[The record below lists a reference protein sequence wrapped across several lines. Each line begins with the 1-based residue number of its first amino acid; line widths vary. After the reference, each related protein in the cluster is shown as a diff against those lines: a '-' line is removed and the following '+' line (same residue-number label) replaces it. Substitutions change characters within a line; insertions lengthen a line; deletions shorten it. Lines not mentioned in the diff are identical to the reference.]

1 MRTRT
6 TAFTVTF
13 TAGYCTQDHTHSSY
27 TDTKPSFPACQPSKS
42 RGDTQSLALS
52 QRTKR
57 QKKTKYIH
65 GERRLSPVCPGRRAR
80 PWPGSGA
87 CSGSPWCWASCR
99 APSASSPASGCTP
112 PWDRCEAAAAH
123 GPGWCTRSPAG
134 GRQRQCQWPELPG
147 MEIR

>member
-57 QKKTKYIH
+57 QKKTSTYT
-65 GERRLSPVCPGRRAR
+65 ESAASAQYVQVDGRGLGQALEHAVDLLDVEPHVGLPLPAAQHQVVHLLGTGAR
-80 PWPGSGA
+80 PLQHTALRDALDHLRGA
-87 CSGSPWCWASCR
+87 TKTVSV
-99 APSASSPASGCTP
+99 T
-112 PWDRCEAAAAH
+112 
-123 GPGWCTRSPAG
+123 
-134 GRQRQCQWPELPG
+134 
-147 MEIR
+147 